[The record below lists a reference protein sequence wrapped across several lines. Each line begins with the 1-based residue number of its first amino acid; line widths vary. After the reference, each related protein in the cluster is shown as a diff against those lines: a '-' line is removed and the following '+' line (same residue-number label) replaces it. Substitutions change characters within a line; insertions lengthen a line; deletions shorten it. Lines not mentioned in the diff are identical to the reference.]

1 MIRRRHRCLRGT
13 SDNQGRSFHA
23 TPTEGGCCYVNG
35 ASWWGF
41 FGDPGAFGPYC
52 RRGRSAQRVDRRTNS
67 LGVGYMYWVGMTSGC
82 WCIGEGECPPLTDC
96 DAIAAEWKMGGSAA
110 FGCVWALVGI
120 MYGARV
126 FLPSM
131 CKVGRRYHVTR
142 MNELC
147 ELLLYV
153 DDPFLTRPDV

>member
-1 MIRRRHRCLRGT
+1 MGH
-13 SDNQGRSFHA
+13 
-23 TPTEGGCCYVNG
+23 
-35 ASWWGF
+35 
-41 FGDPGAFGPYC
+41 
-52 RRGRSAQRVDRRTNS
+52 RTNS
-67 LGVGYMYWVGMTSGC
+67 LGVGYWAGMTSGC

-153 DDPFLTRPDV
+153 DDPFLTRPDVWGPLSKNHHLDLDYVASSMVQPDVQRRRRLVGHRLHRCMQ